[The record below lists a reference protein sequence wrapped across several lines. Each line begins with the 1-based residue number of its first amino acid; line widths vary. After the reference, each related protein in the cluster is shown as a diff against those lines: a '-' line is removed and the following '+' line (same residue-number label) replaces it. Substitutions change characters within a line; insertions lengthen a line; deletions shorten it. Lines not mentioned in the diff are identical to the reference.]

1 MSATQS
7 DSRREYVRKLKELDL
22 NDPEFENKF
31 NNINK
36 TYNSNSE
43 VSTTRSDHRA
53 YAQHHLVDDFMLSP
67 FRSLSRMHN
76 NLYKMMNINNF
87 FNDFNDFI
95 NDDEFNEA
103 KLDKLDINTYDDA
116 SVSENS
122 VKKDKDKPQ
131 SYYKYVSSMT
141 TYDNNGVRKAKSI
154 ARTEKYDGKEKKVK
168 QVSKF
173 QDGDKY
179 VEEYLNPDGTTR
191 RIEKK
196 IDSTKMLE

>member
-1 MSATQS
+1 M
-7 DSRREYVRKLKELDL
+7 
-22 NDPEFENKF
+22 
-31 NNINK
+31 
-36 TYNSNSE
+36 
-43 VSTTRSDHRA
+43 
-53 YAQHHLVDDFMLSP
+53 DDFIISP

-87 FNDFNDFI
+87 FDDKDLFFDK
-95 NDDEFNEA
+95 DEFNEN
-103 KLDKLDINTYDDA
+103 KLDKLDVNTYDDRTDRTDR
-116 SVSENS
+116 
-122 VKKDKDKPQ
+122 KKNPQ

-154 ARTEKYDGKEKKVK
+154 SRTEKYDGKEKKIK

-196 IDSTKMLE
+196 IDNNRMIE

>member
-1 MSATQS
+1 MSATQNES
-7 DSRREYVRKLKELDL
+7 KRDYVRKLQELDI
-22 NDPEFENKF
+22 NASDFDNKF
-31 NNINK
+31 DEINQQFNRNLEVSHK
-36 TYNSNSE
+36 SYGRRVYANDYNSI
-43 VSTTRSDHRA
+43 
-53 YAQHHLVDDFMLSP
+53 DDFIISP

-87 FNDFNDFI
+87 FDDKDLFFDK
-95 NDDEFNEA
+95 DEFNEN
-103 KLDKLDINTYDDA
+103 KLDKLDVNTYDDRTDR
-116 SVSENS
+116 
-122 VKKDKDKPQ
+122 KDKEENPK

-154 ARTEKYDGKEKKVK
+154 SRTEKYDGKEKKIK

-196 IDSTKMLE
+196 IDNNRMIE